1 MKRAGANGCVA
12 GRPILSALPG
22 CGPSAPVIHIK
33 DIMSLR
39 PSTTDAKRQIAMAGS
54 RSQIL
59 NLTFWSLL
67 GVPTGTYSSKDHGEA
82 AARADAL
89 DAASR
94 RMRVSKGVKS
104 LSQFSLSRLTSPHRL
119 LPASNGRQ
127 TKTDHGVGAGC
138 DRARPPLARGS
149 PPEARLA
156 LAALRGPAQP
166 NQALRSRAKAVRC
179 DAVSPAAAGFHWRMS
194 SRPC

>member
-22 CGPSAPVIHIK
+22 CGPSTPVIHIK
-33 DIMSLR
+33 RSHEPPPFHDRSQTQR
-39 PSTTDAKRQIAMAGS
+39 AMAGS

-59 NLTFWSLL
+59 NLTFWSLF

-104 LSQFSLSRLTSPHRL
+104 LPQFSLSRLTSPHRL
-119 LPASNGRQ
+119 LPASNGRE

-138 DRARPPLARGS
+138 DRARSPLSRGA

-156 LAALRGPAQP
+156 LTAPPRLPFTTGPQIA
-166 NQALRSRAKAVRC
+166 R
-179 DAVSPAAAGFHWRMS
+179 
-194 SRPC
+194 